1 MSTTFSGGYTSDDDR
16 SFAVAVTM
24 GERGWRVTSLGDD
37 APDSLDT
44 AARALRNLRAE
55 GASFGML
62 NIDDDYFILLR
73 PGVGSLR
80 VLLSDATAAVTDDIA
95 ADVYDELDLDIPD
108 IDEDELD
115 DVDAWAEGDMD
126 ILADLGVSE
135 DLLESICDDQSLWAS
150 EQLLAIAEELGC
162 AGQLARVADL
172 DYDGA
177 DDFDGDDDFG
187 SGGYGSGGYGAY
199 DD

>member
-1 MSTTFSGGYTSDDDR
+1 MSTTFSGGYAPDDDR

-24 GERGWRVTSLGDD
+24 GETGWRVVDLGER
-37 APDSLDT
+37 ATDSLAD
-44 AARALRNLRAE
+44 AAAALRNLRSERA
-55 GASFGML
+55 AVGML
-62 NIDDDYFILLR
+62 NIDDDYFIIVRL
-73 PGVGSLR
+73 GIGSLR

-95 ADVYDELDLDIPD
+95 ADVFDELDLDIPD

-135 DLLESICDDQSLWAS
+135 DVLESICDDQSLWAS
-150 EQLLAIAEELGC
+150 EQILAIAEEMGC
-162 AGQLARVADL
+162 AEELAEVADL
-172 DYDGA
+172 DYDS
-177 DDFDGDDDFG
+177 DDGDNYDP
-187 SGGYGSGGYGAY
+187 Y